1 LVNNNLVQESIVKL
15 HEDIRSQ
22 SKVTTFLRSI
32 RRNSNKTSINY
43 ETSLSYLQLFLI
55 PQGHTSETILN
66 PLAKNEINVYT
77 LLEQFIAYLTDKK
90 SLSSNTVRQYLVGI
104 KSYFAYYD
112 IDVIPSKFKRKVK
125 LPKRLQEDQEPIDA
139 EDIRNILL
147 NCNNRRLKTFIL
159 VLASGAM
166 RSTEALAI
174 RIRDIDFKSNPTK
187 IHLRKEYTK
196 TRVARDV
203 YISAEATKYLNDWIS
218 WKYRYR
224 KYLKPEEQHIKS
236 DDDLVFQVAKSITR
250 LQSLYVKLLK
260 EFGKVLTLSG
270 LYDKKEG
277 MNRRTISFHSLRR
290 HAKTV
295 ISTQVNQDYSEWFL
309 GHSDRSSYWAMKEA
323 ERKEIYLD
331 RIMKYLTFLDYT
343 TLKNSSRSIE
353 AKLEEKE
360 KEIMLLRK
368 RDTDSADKITRLE
381 ENMNTLLQTLV
392 SKGVLEPTKKKELT

>member
-15 HEDIRSQ
+15 HEEIRSQ
-22 SKVTTFLRSI
+22 SKVTTFLKSI
-32 RRNSNKTSINY
+32 RRNSNKTNINY

-55 PQGHTSETILN
+55 PQGHTSETILD
-66 PLAKNEINVYT
+66 PLAKNEINVYI
-77 LLEQFIAYLTDKK
+77 LLEQFITYLTDKK

-139 EDIRNILL
+139 EDICNILL

-174 RIRDIDFKSNPTK
+174 RIKDIDFNSG
-187 IHLRKEYTK
+187 
-196 TRVARDV
+196 
-203 YISAEATKYLNDWIS
+203 
-218 WKYRYR
+218 
-224 KYLKPEEQHIKS
+224 
-236 DDDLVFQVAKSITR
+236 

-290 HAKTV
+290 HAKTA
-295 ISTQVNQDYSEWFL
+295 ISTQVNQVYSEWFL

-381 ENMNTLLQTLV
+381 ETMNSLLQTLV
-392 SKGVLEPTKKKELT
+392 SRGVLEPTKSKN

>member
-1 LVNNNLVQESIVKL
+1 MFLLGNNNLVQESVLKL
-15 HEDIRSQ
+15 HKDIRSQ
-22 SKVTTFLRSI
+22 SKVTKFLKSI

-55 PQGHTSETILN
+55 PQGHTSETILD

-77 LLEQFIAYLTDKK
+77 LLEEFITYLTDKK
-90 SLSSNTVRQYLVGI
+90 SLSSNTIRQYLVGI

-174 RIRDIDFKSNPTK
+174 RIRDIDFNSNPTK

-203 YISAEATKYLNDWIS
+203 YISAEATKYLQDWIS

-224 KYLKPEEQHIKS
+224 KHLKVEEQKLRN

-250 LQSLYVKLLK
+250 LLSLYVKLLK

-309 GHSDRSSYWAMKEA
+309 GHSDRSSYWAMKQA
-323 ERKEIYLD
+323 ERKEIYLEK
-331 RIMKYLTFLDYT
+331 IMKYLTFLDYT
-343 TLKNSSRSIE
+343 ILKNSNRSIE

-360 KEIMLLRK
+360 KEI
-368 RDTDSADKITRLE
+368 AD
-381 ENMNTLLQTLV
+381 LQ
-392 SKGVLEPTKKKELT
+392 KELRENKDAHIETDDQETKLYWP

>member
-1 LVNNNLVQESIVKL
+1 
-15 HEDIRSQ
+15 
-22 SKVTTFLRSI
+22 
-32 RRNSNKTSINY
+32 
-43 ETSLSYLQLFLI
+43 LQLFLL
-55 PQGHTSETILN
+55 PQGYTSETILD
-66 PLAKNEINVYT
+66 PLVKNEINVYT
-77 LLEQFIAYLTDKK
+77 LLEQFITYLTDKN
-90 SLSSNTVRQYLVGI
+90 SLSSNTIRQYLVGI

-159 VLASGAM
+159 VLALGAM

-174 RIRDIDFKSNPTK
+174 RIRDIDFNSNPTK

-196 TRVARDV
+196 TRVARDI
-203 YISAEATKYLNDWIS
+203 YISSEAAKYLKDWIS

-224 KYLKPEEQHIKS
+224 KHLKADEQKLRNE
-236 DDDLVFQVAKSITR
+236 DDLVFQVAKSITR
-250 LQSLYVKLLK
+250 LQSLYIKLLK

-295 ISTQVNQDYSEWFL
+295 ISTQVNRDYSEWFL
-309 GHSDRSSYWAMKEA
+309 GHSDGSSYWAMKEA

-343 TLKNSSRSIE
+343 TLENSGRSIE

-360 KEIMLLRK
+360 KEIEYLREK
-368 RDTDSADKITRLE
+368 DAAKDGTIGALSDKLIDLTNEFRE
-381 ENMNTLLQTLV
+381 F
-392 SKGVLEPTKKKELT
+392 KKSMRT

>member
-1 LVNNNLVQESIVKL
+1 LGNNNLVQESVLKL
-15 HEDIRSQ
+15 HKDIRSQ
-22 SKVTTFLRSI
+22 SKVTTFLKSI

-55 PQGHTSETILN
+55 PQGHTPETILD

-77 LLEQFIAYLTDKK
+77 LLEQFITYLTDKK
-90 SLSSNTVRQYLVGI
+90 SLSSNTIRQYLVGI
-104 KSYFAYYD
+104 KSYFAYYG

-125 LPKRLQEDQEPIDA
+125 LPKRLQEDQEPIDS

-174 RIRDIDFKSNPTK
+174 RIRDIDFNSNPTK

-203 YISAEATKYLNDWIS
+203 YISAEATKYLQDWIS

-224 KYLKPEEQHIKS
+224 KHLKAEEQKLKS

-250 LQSLYVKLLK
+250 LLSLYVKLLK
-260 EFGKVLTLSG
+260 ELGKVLTLSG

-323 ERKEIYLD
+323 ERKEIYLNQ
-331 RIMKYLTFLDYT
+331 IQKYLTFLDYT

-360 KEIMLLRK
+360 KEITLLRN
-368 RDTDSADKITRLE
+368 RDTDSAVKIASLE
-381 ENMNTLLQTLV
+381 ETMKSLLQTLV
-392 SKGVLEPTKKKELT
+392 SKGVLEPTKK

>member
-1 LVNNNLVQESIVKL
+1 LGNYNLVQESVLKL
-15 HEDIRSQ
+15 HKDIRSQ
-22 SKVTTFLRSI
+22 SKVTTFLKSI

-55 PQGHTSETILN
+55 PQRHTSETILD

-77 LLEQFIAYLTDKK
+77 LLEQFITFLTDKK

-125 LPKRLQEDQEPIDA
+125 LPKRLQEDQEPVDA

-147 NCNNRRLKTFIL
+147 NCNNRRLKIFLL

-174 RIRDIDFKSNPTK
+174 RLRDIDFNSNPTK

-203 YISAEATKYLNDWIS
+203 YISSEATKYLKDWIS

-224 KYLKPEEQHIKS
+224 KHLKAEEQHLKNEN
-236 DDDLVFQVAKSITR
+236 DLVFQVAKSITR

-277 MNRRTISFHSLRR
+277 TNRRTISFHSLRR

-331 RIMKYLTFLDYT
+331 KIMRYLTFLDYSG
-343 TLKNSSRSIE
+343 LKATGKSQDAQLVAANKRIAE
-353 AKLEEKE
+353 LEREIKMTNDALVERADLYQQMNERLEKLE
-360 KEIMLLRK
+360 RSQ
-368 RDTDSADKITRLE
+368 RHTS
-381 ENMNTLLQTLV
+381 
-392 SKGVLEPTKKKELT
+392 

>member
-1 LVNNNLVQESIVKL
+1 LFLWPNNNLVQASIVKL

-22 SKVTTFLRSI
+22 SKVTTFLKSI

-55 PQGHTSETILN
+55 PQGHTSETILD
-66 PLAKNEINVYT
+66 PLANNEINVYT
-77 LLEQFIAYLTDKK
+77 LLEQFITYLTDKK

-112 IDVIPSKFKRKVK
+112 IDVMPSKFKRKVR

-147 NCNNRRLKTFIL
+147 NCNNMRLKIFIL

-166 RSTEALAI
+166 KSTEALAI
-174 RIRDIDFKSNPTK
+174 RIKDIDFNSNPTK

-196 TRVARDV
+196 TRTARDI
-203 YISAEATKYLNDWIS
+203 YISTEATKYLKDWIS

-224 KYLKPEEQHIKS
+224 KYLKPEEQHLKS

-309 GHSDRSSYWAMKEA
+309 GHRSSYWAMKEA

-353 AKLEEKE
+353 VKLEEKE
-360 KEIMLLRK
+360 QEISYLRQDNKENKDAYLQLA
-368 RDTDSADKITRLE
+368 DTVMKLS
-381 ENMNTLLQTLV
+381 
-392 SKGVLEPTKKKELT
+392 KELQELKKQN

>member
-1 LVNNNLVQESIVKL
+1 
-15 HEDIRSQ
+15 
-22 SKVTTFLRSI
+22 
-32 RRNSNKTSINY
+32 
-43 ETSLSYLQLFLI
+43 
-55 PQGHTSETILN
+55 
-66 PLAKNEINVYT
+66 
-77 LLEQFIAYLTDKK
+77 LEQFITYLTDKK
-90 SLSSNTVRQYLVGI
+90 SLSSNTIRQYLVGI

-147 NCNNRRLKTFIL
+147 NCNNRRLKIFIL

-174 RIRDIDFKSNPTK
+174 RIKDIDFNSNPTK

-196 TRVARDV
+196 TRTARDI
-203 YISAEATKYLNDWIS
+203 YISSEATKYLKDWIS
-218 WKYRYR
+218 WKYRFR
-224 KYLKPEEQHIKS
+224 KYLKPEEQHLKS

-260 EFGKVLTLSG
+260 EFGKVLSLSG
-270 LYDKKEG
+270 LYYKKEG

-343 TLKNSSRSIE
+343 VLKNSNHSIE

-368 RDTDSADKITRLE
+368 RDTDSTDRITGLE
-381 ENMNTLLQTLV
+381 NSV
-392 SKGVLEPTKKKELT
+392 SMLTQSLIDAGVLKPKSKTKES

>member
-1 LVNNNLVQESIVKL
+1 LGNNNLVQASIVKL

-22 SKVTTFLRSI
+22 SKVTTFLKSI

-55 PQGHTSETILN
+55 PQGHTSETILD

-77 LLEQFIAYLTDKK
+77 LLEQFITFLTDKK

-125 LPKRLQEDQEPIDA
+125 LPKRLQEDQEPVDA

-147 NCNNRRLKTFIL
+147 NCNNRRLKIFLL

-174 RIRDIDFKSNPTK
+174 RLRDIDLNSNPTK

-196 TRVARDV
+196 TRVARDI
-203 YISAEATKYLNDWIS
+203 YISSEATKYLKDWIS

-224 KYLKPEEQHIKS
+224 KHLKAEEQHLKNE
-236 DDDLVFQVAKSITR
+236 DDLVFQVAKSITR

-309 GHSDRSSYWAMKEA
+309 GHSDRSSYWSMKET
-323 ERKEIYLD
+323 ERKQIYLD
-331 RIMKYLTFLDYT
+331 KINRFLTFLDYSG
-343 TLKNSSRSIE
+343 LKASAKSQDAQLIAANKRIAELEQEITENKDARIE
-353 AKLEEKE
+353 IANLYEQMNE
-360 KEIMLLRK
+360 
-368 RDTDSADKITRLE
+368 RLE
-381 ENMNTLLQTLV
+381 KIERSQ
-392 SKGVLEPTKKKELT
+392 KQK